1 MRHQLSTPKPA
12 QQLYQVSV
20 VCKKQRLVVGP
31 AMLEDACKL
40 FASKIA
46 EQIKLGHERIWRDP
60 QVTPVINLE
69 N

>member
-20 VCKKQRLVVGP
+20 ACKKQRLVVGP
-31 AMLEDACKL
+31 AMMEEACKQ

-46 EQIKLGHERIWRDP
+46 EQIALGKEKIWRDP
-60 QVTPVINLE
+60 QVTPVIHLE
-69 N
+69 H